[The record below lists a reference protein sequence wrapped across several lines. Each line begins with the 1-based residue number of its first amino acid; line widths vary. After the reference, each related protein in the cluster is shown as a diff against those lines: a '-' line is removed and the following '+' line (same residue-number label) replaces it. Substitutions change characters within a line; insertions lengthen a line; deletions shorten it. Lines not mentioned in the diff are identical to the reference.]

1 MAPLTSAQTPASKV
15 GILYLALVQSQPSG
29 ILNRIYSIYVGKYS
43 AMNNEFCVPGQVAL
57 ITGGNIGIGRIT
69 AIELAKQGFQVV
81 IAGRSLERTQPV
93 LDHIKSL
100 AVDQPAL
107 FLPLDLASL
116 ASVRECARLF
126 IQLNLPL
133 HLLVNN
139 AGVAGLRGLTKDGFE
154 MTFGV
159 NHLGHFLLTQL
170 LLEKLKSSGPSRVV
184 TVSSRAHK
192 RAAGIDWDA
201 LCLPTKTWT
210 GIREYAVSK
219 LANLLF
225 SAELA
230 KRIQGTSISTYA
242 LHPGVVDTEI
252 WRALPDWA
260 RPLLRLRGFLTP
272 EEGARTTLHCATR
285 APQQESGL
293 YYADSKPTH
302 AAALGQ
308 NSELAAALW
317 ERSEAWVS
325 NR

>member
-1 MAPLTSAQTPASKV
+1 
-15 GILYLALVQSQPSG
+15 
-29 ILNRIYSIYVGKYS
+29 
-43 AMNNEFCVPGQVAL
+43 MNNEFYIHGQVAL
-57 ITGGNIGIGRIT
+57 VTGGNVGIGRVT
-69 AIELAKQGFQVV
+69 AIELAKRGFKVV

-100 AVDQPAL
+100 KVDESAI

-116 ASVRECARLF
+116 ASVRECAQLF
-126 IQLNLPL
+126 LQLNLPL

-170 LLEKLKSSGPSRVV
+170 LLEKMQSSGLSRIV

-192 RAAGIDWDA
+192 RTAGIDWDA
-201 LCLPTKTWT
+201 LCQPTRSWT
-210 GIREYAVSK
+210 GIQEYAVSK

-230 KRIQGTSISTYA
+230 KRVKGTSISTYS

-252 WRALPDWA
+252 WRALPNWA

-272 EEGARTTLHCATR
+272 EEGALTTLHCAMH
-285 APQQESGL
+285 APHQESGL
-293 YYADSKPTH
+293 YYADSKPIQP
-302 AAALGQ
+302 AALGQ
-308 NSELAAALW
+308 NSELAAELW
-317 ERSEAWVS
+317 RRSEAWVKQTNES
-325 NR
+325 NPRSKGN

>member
-1 MAPLTSAQTPASKV
+1 MQFEKS
-15 GILYLALVQSQPSG
+15 
-29 ILNRIYSIYVGKYS
+29 S
-43 AMNNEFCVPGQVAL
+43 AMNQEFYIPGQVAL
-57 ITGGNIGIGRIT
+57 ITGGNVGIGRIT
-69 AIELAKQGFQVV
+69 AIELAKKGFKVV

-100 AVDQPAL
+100 TVDEQAV

-116 ASVRECARLF
+116 ASVRACAQLF
-126 IQLNLPL
+126 LELNLPL

-170 LLEKLKSSGPSRVV
+170 LLEKLQSSGLSRIV

-192 RAAGIDWDA
+192 RTAGIDWNA
-201 LCLPTKTWT
+201 LCQPTHSWT
-210 GIREYAVSK
+210 GIEEYAVSK

-230 KRIQGTSISTYA
+230 KRVQGTTVSTYS

-252 WRALPDWA
+252 WRALPNWA
-260 RPLLRLRGFLTP
+260 RPFLRLRGFLTP
-272 EEGARTTLHCATR
+272 EEGARTTLHCAMH
-285 APQQESGL
+285 APQLESGL
-293 YYADSKPTH
+293 YYADSKPQQP
-302 AAALGQ
+302 AALGQ
-308 NSELAAALW
+308 NSELAAELW
-317 ERSEAWVS
+317 SRSEVWVKQQKL
-325 NR
+325 

>member
-1 MAPLTSAQTPASKV
+1 
-15 GILYLALVQSQPSG
+15 
-29 ILNRIYSIYVGKYS
+29 
-43 AMNNEFCVPGQVAL
+43 MNHKFYIPGQVAL
-57 ITGGNIGIGRIT
+57 ITGGNVGIGRIT
-69 AIELAKQGFQVV
+69 AIELAKKGFTVI

-100 AVDQPAL
+100 KVDKEAM

-116 ASVRECARLF
+116 QSVRNCAQLF
-126 IQLNLPL
+126 LQLNLPL

-139 AGVAGLRGLTKDGFE
+139 AGVAGSRGLTKDGFE
-154 MTFGV
+154 LAFGI

-170 LLEKLKSSGPSRVV
+170 LLEKMQSSGLSRVV

-192 RAAGIDWDA
+192 RAANIDWDA
-201 LCLPTKTWT
+201 LCRPTSSWT

-230 KRIQGTSISTYA
+230 KRVQGTSISTYA

-252 WRALPDWA
+252 WRSAPDWV
-260 RPLLRLRGFLTP
+260 RSLIRLRGFLTP
-272 EEGARTTLHCATR
+272 EEGARTTLHCALH

-293 YYADSKPTH
+293 YYADSQPVQP
-302 AAALGQ
+302 ASLGQ
-308 NSELAAALW
+308 NLKLAAELW
-317 ERSEAWVS
+317 RRSEVWIQQS
-325 NR
+325 QNNDF

>member
-1 MAPLTSAQTPASKV
+1 MK
-15 GILYLALVQSQPSG
+15 
-29 ILNRIYSIYVGKYS
+29 
-43 AMNNEFCVPGQVAL
+43 NEFYIPGQVAL
-57 ITGGNIGIGRIT
+57 VTGGNVGIGRIT
-69 AIELAKQGFQVV
+69 AIELAKKGFQVV

-100 AVDQPAL
+100 TVDAPAI
-107 FLPLDLASL
+107 FIPLDLASF
-116 ASVRECARLF
+116 ASVRECARIF

-139 AGVAGLRGLTKDGFE
+139 AGVAGLKGSTHDGFE

-170 LLEKLKSSGPSRVV
+170 LLEKLLSSGPSRVV

-192 RAAGIDWDA
+192 RTSSIDWDD
-201 LCLPTKTWT
+201 LCRPTRTWT

-225 SAELA
+225 SSELA
-230 KRIQGTSISTYA
+230 KRMNGTSVSTYA

-272 EEGARTTLHCATR
+272 EEGARTTLHCAMH
-285 APQQESGL
+285 APQSESGL
-293 YYADSKPTH
+293 YYADSQPTQPS
-302 AAALGQ
+302 AIGQ
-308 NSELAAALW
+308 DSELATNLW
-317 ERSEAWVS
+317 ERSEVWV
-325 NR
+325 NHR

>member
-1 MAPLTSAQTPASKV
+1 
-15 GILYLALVQSQPSG
+15 
-29 ILNRIYSIYVGKYS
+29 
-43 AMNNEFCVPGQVAL
+43 MNNEFYIPGQVAL
-57 ITGGNIGIGRIT
+57 ITGGNVGIGRIT
-69 AIELAKQGFQVV
+69 AIELAKKGFKVV

-93 LDHIKSL
+93 LNYINSL
-100 AVDQPAL
+100 GVDEHAI

-116 ASVRECARLF
+116 DSVRESARLF
-126 IQLNLPL
+126 LQLNLPL

-139 AGVAGLRGLTKDGFE
+139 AGVAGQRGLTKDGFE

-170 LLEKLKSSGPSRVV
+170 LLEKMQSSGLSRVV

-192 RAAGIDWDA
+192 RTAGIDWDA
-201 LCLPTKTWT
+201 LCQPTRSWT

-230 KRIQGTSISTYA
+230 KRVQGTSVSTYS

-252 WRALPDWA
+252 WRALPNWA
-260 RPLLRLRGFLTP
+260 RPVIRLRGFLTP
-272 EEGARTTLHCATR
+272 EEGALTTLHCAMH

-293 YYADSKPTH
+293 YYADSKPIQSSV
-302 AAALGQ
+302 LGR
-308 NSELAAALW
+308 NSELATALW
-317 ERSEAWVS
+317 KRSEVWVT
-325 NR
+325 RA

>member
-1 MAPLTSAQTPASKV
+1 
-15 GILYLALVQSQPSG
+15 
-29 ILNRIYSIYVGKYS
+29 
-43 AMNNEFCVPGQVAL
+43 MNNEFYIPGQVAL
-57 ITGGNIGIGRIT
+57 ITGGNVGIGRIT
-69 AIELAKQGFQVV
+69 AIELAKKGFKVV

-93 LDHIKSL
+93 INYINSL
-100 AVDQPAL
+100 GVDEHAI
-107 FLPLDLASL
+107 FLPLDLARL
-116 ASVRECARLF
+116 DSVRESARLF
-126 IQLNLPL
+126 LQLNLPL

-170 LLEKLKSSGPSRVV
+170 LLEKMQSSGLSRIV

-192 RAAGIDWDA
+192 RTAGIDWDA
-201 LCLPTKTWT
+201 LCQPTRSWT

-230 KRIQGTSISTYA
+230 KRVQGTSVSTYS

-252 WRALPDWA
+252 WRALPNWA
-260 RPLLRLRGFLTP
+260 RPVIRLRGFLTP
-272 EEGARTTLHCATR
+272 EEGALTTLHCSMH

-293 YYADSKPTH
+293 YYADSKPIQP
-302 AAALGQ
+302 AALGR
-308 NSELAAALW
+308 NSELATALW
-317 ERSEAWVS
+317 ERSEVWVT
-325 NR
+325 RA

>member
-1 MAPLTSAQTPASKV
+1 MQL
-15 GILYLALVQSQPSG
+15 
-29 ILNRIYSIYVGKYS
+29 GKSS
-43 AMNNEFCVPGQVAL
+43 AMNQESYIPGQVAL

-69 AIELAKQGFQVV
+69 AIELAKKGFKVV

-100 AVDQPAL
+100 RVDEQAL

-116 ASVRECARLF
+116 ASVRECAQLF
-126 IQLNLPL
+126 LQLNLPL

-139 AGVAGLRGLTKDGFE
+139 AGVAGLKGLTKDGFE
-154 MTFGV
+154 ITFGV

-170 LLEKLKSSGPSRVV
+170 LLDKMQSSGLSRIV

-192 RAAGIDWDA
+192 RTAGIDWEA
-201 LCLPTKTWT
+201 LCQPTRSWT

-230 KRIQGTSISTYA
+230 KRVKGTSVSTYS

-252 WRALPDWA
+252 WRALPNWA

-272 EEGARTTLHCATR
+272 EEGARTTLHCAMH

-293 YYADSKPTH
+293 YYADSKPMQP
-302 AAALGQ
+302 ASLGR
-308 NSELAAALW
+308 NAELAAELW
-317 ERSEAWVS
+317 RRSEEWVS
-325 NR
+325 QS